1 LVCYRQFHLGRI
13 YLMRIIISSIMLLAI
28 AFSQDT
34 FAHAEH
40 DKARFVAVNGRDQG
54 QCNNRFRPCNS
65 IAYAAQQAAKGD
77 RILVA
82 QGKYQVKS
90 EEDLFYLIGQVVPV
104 LGGYDRLDNYQGQNP
119 NIYRTTVSGVPLEF
133 AEQLSAQ
140 GFKII
145 RDQKGLNQS
154 KNQAKSTGFARLKMM
169 QGKQSAA
176 SCIDGSSA
184 GFSCKNMSLLAHMP
198 NSSFPGGPSTAND
211 IWGHIDLNTNKEYAI
226 IGLRNGIS
234 VVDVSTPDSPQ
245 IIDSISGQST
255 TWRDIK
261 VHQFYDLASQ
271 RWRAYAYATADNVS
285 EGLTI
290 IDLSGLPNSVRLV
303 TRQLTEPA
311 AHNVYISNVD
321 YGLNIALPGLEPLLH
336 IAGSDESSG
345 ALRSYRLDDPELLAL
360 SYQPGSTTSADYSH
374 DLSSLL
380 VKDERAQSD
389 CINANESGC
398 NVLLDFNEN
407 VLRLWDHSNPEQA
420 VPLSTRS
427 YPNVAYTHSGW
438 WSEDKQFV
446 IVHDEL
452 DERNFNLNTTLN
464 IFDITRL
471 SAPLLTGTW
480 TGPTGA
486 IDHNG
491 FVRGNRYYMS
501 NYERGLTVLDITDPS
516 TPVEVAYFDTYPVSD
531 NAAFNGAWG
540 VYPFLPSGIILVS
553 DINSGLYIL
562 KDESL
567 QSDTGNITINSEQLA
582 VNEGDTV
589 NVQINKSGRGSTT
602 VGYEILTG
610 SATTE
615 DFTPT
620 GSSQQTG
627 ELTWANDD
635 TQARFIELKI
645 NTDLIIEP
653 SEIFFVRLFNPRNG
667 ATVSFPNIIQI
678 KITGVPSPG
687 TIGFTDNEIS
697 LRETDAEVDITVS
710 RTGGSDGEITV
721 DYQLHSDTATV
732 GEDIAVASGTL
743 TWQDN
748 DAGDQT
754 IPLNL
759 LNDERIEQQESL
771 LLVLSSANA
780 AALGPQ
786 SHLRIII
793 RDDES
798 NQAPTAD
805 AGNDT
810 QVNTRQ
816 SVQLNGRGS
825 DPEQQNVEYLWQQ
838 VSGISVSIQNAND
851 QQTRFTAPAI
861 AGTLEFS
868 LTVTDDF
875 AIETMDK
882 VLITVVAAPT
892 QPAPTPPAPSSAG
905 GGAFYWLALAACLLV
920 YRGRKQNW
928 SRLQE

>member
-1 LVCYRQFHLGRI
+1 
-13 YLMRIIISSIMLLAI
+13 MRIINGIMLLAI

-40 DKARFVAVNGRDQG
+40 DKARFVAVDGRDQG

-90 EEDLFYLIGQVVPV
+90 EEDLFYLIAQVVPV

-119 NIYRTTVSGVPLEF
+119 NIYQTRVSGVPLEF

-145 RDQKGLNQS
+145 RDTKGLTQS
-154 KNQAKSTGFARLKMM
+154 KAQGKSTGFAKLKMM
-169 QGKQSAA
+169 QSKQSAA
-176 SCIDGSSA
+176 SCSDGQSA
-184 GFSCKNMSLLAHMP
+184 GFSCQNMSLLAHIP
-198 NSSFPGGPSTAND
+198 NASFPDSPSTAND

-234 VVDVSTPDSPQ
+234 VVDVSTPDAPQ

-261 VHQFYDLASQ
+261 VHQFYDQATQ

-290 IDLSGLPNSVRLV
+290 IDLSGLPNSIRLV
-303 TRQLTEPA
+303 TRQMSEPA

-345 ALRSYRLDDPELLAL
+345 ALRSYRLDDPELLTL
-360 SYQPGSTTSADYSH
+360 IYQPSAPTSADYSH

-380 VKDERAQSD
+380 VKDERAQRD
-389 CINANESGC
+389 CINANEAAC

-407 VLRLWDHSNPEQA
+407 ALKLWDHSNPDQA

-452 DERNFNLNTTLN
+452 DERNFKLNTTLN
-464 IFDITRL
+464 IFDISSL
-471 SAPLLTGTW
+471 SAPQLTGTW
-480 TGPTGA
+480 TGPTAA

-516 TPVEVAYFDTYPVSD
+516 SPIEVGYFDTYPVSD

-567 QSDTGNITINSEQLA
+567 QSDTGNIAINSDNVL
-582 VNEGDTV
+582 VKEGDTFNIQV
-589 NVQINKSGRGSTT
+589 NKSGSGSTT

-610 SATTE
+610 SATSE
-615 DFTPT
+615 DFTPI
-620 GSSQQTG
+620 GNSQQTG
-627 ELTWANDD
+627 ELSWANDD
-635 TQARFIELKI
+635 TQAKFIALKI
-645 NTDLIIEP
+645 NTDLITEA
-653 SEIFFVRLFNPRNG
+653 SEIFFVRLFDPRNG
-667 ATVSFPNIIQI
+667 ATLTHPNITQI
-678 KITGVPSPG
+678 EITSVSSLG
-687 TIGFTDNEIS
+687 TIGFIDNEIS
-697 LRETDAEVDITVS
+697 VKETDANVAIQVA
-710 RTGGSDGEITV
+710 RAGGSDGQIRV
-721 DYQLHSDTATV
+721 DYQLRSDTATLL
-732 GEDIAVASGTL
+732 EDAAAANGTL

-748 DAGDQT
+748 DVGVQT
-754 IPLNL
+754 ITLNL
-759 LNDERIEQQESL
+759 LNDEFIEEQESL
-771 LLVLSSANA
+771 LLVLSSTNE

-786 SHLRIII
+786 SQIRIII

-798 NQAPTAD
+798 NQAPTAE

-816 SVQLNGRGS
+816 SLQLNGTGS
-825 DPEQQNVEYLWQQ
+825 DPEQKNVEYLWQQ
-838 VSGISVSIQNAND
+838 VSGTSVSISHANN
-851 QQTRFTAPAI
+851 QQASFTAPAL

-868 LTVTDDF
+868 LSVTDDF
-875 AIETMDK
+875 GIATMDN
-882 VLITVVAAPT
+882 VLITVIAAPT
-892 QPAPTPPAPSSAG
+892 QQTPSNAG
-905 GGAFYWLALAACLLV
+905 GGSIYWLGLAACLMI
-920 YRGRKQNW
+920 YPRRKQKNF
-928 SRLQE
+928 RLRD